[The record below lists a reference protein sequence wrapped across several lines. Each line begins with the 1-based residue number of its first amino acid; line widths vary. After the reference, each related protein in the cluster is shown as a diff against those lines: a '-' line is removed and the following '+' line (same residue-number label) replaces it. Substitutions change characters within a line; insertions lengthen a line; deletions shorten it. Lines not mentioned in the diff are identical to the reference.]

1 MKSETEKPKSETS
14 PENKAPSETPK
25 TPEIKASPE
34 EMPAEEKRKIVI
46 AFNLKK
52 EFVNASPKEIG
63 GAIYRYL
70 KSNKKDE
77 ERWMEKYSPVLEMPA
92 DAKWAD
98 WKGKVT
104 PLLLKDLRLPPG
116 SSEEA
121 IKQKEQENWLEE
133 NWSTPQDRDKVL
145 KTYSHLGDKR
155 RAWLNNPHYYIE
167 DWKEIDKK
175 VIKEAFQKAYS
186 GEAEK
191 EMEKMRK
198 AGKLSDPDGHLTE
211 EGLKDIVPRAFAFRG
226 TDLEAREERMSDAVD
241 AEGKSFASKRLFEQ
255 LKRGEITRVATG
267 ALDEDAKTALYFIT
281 KLNKLGGNIKSV
293 VELKNGEWMRD
304 AINLDTGNRDAGLT
318 GEGFKTYFFDHHQE
332 ERTIPTSAVEGVYR
346 FLVEHDLIP
355 GDSPAEVETNKKWMA
370 NLVKFVNEVDNFSFD
385 RSSFN
390 AEFYKG
396 DFRNSLYGLRRY
408 MSIDDLIAIFQ
419 KGGPDFNYQKYRLSD
434 ADARTMTG
442 TYFKKD
448 PITGQDETFTG
459 SLEEIMKFSQKD
471 IDSSID
477 AVKEAEE
484 FMKRNKISQ
493 THHYLGSVMVYLNK
507 PKKYELGGPD
517 INQTRQFES
526 QNPIHN
532 EAPYAYGYETTITF
546 SASKRKVRIQ
556 SIHDL
561 GPIHERL
568 KSLGDK
574 DVRLENIRGQMI
586 LTLDNKGGA
595 AEAAG
600 QEDSEEGNL
609 KRLIGTLQRL
619 GLWDTNADFFKT
631 HDRNKETALNEVVR
645 DTAGNPI
652 SNPTTLQVENAFRTL
667 LALPPEKAALF
678 EQIDLDELQTHSLL
692 ASNLKEAI
700 ELNAQGGEQKFK
712 IALDDTNREYRKDV
726 YVPILAKNLK
736 TLGIKAR
743 LNFAKPDS
751 IEVIINA
758 KSAVESLDEA
768 GQKALTKYALENG
781 LMDLLESGKELS
793 WAEIISMEVDKL
805 GLPEAVKKLD
815 GPDALALIRKGKD
828 QAREAEDY
836 GITLKEFLSAGLDK
850 EPYKSVKR
858 TLLRAI
864 HTGSARA
871 DGNTSVLDIKNAS
884 TYLTK
889 LGYSYNLAPGA
900 QAITK
905 VERRSEKAAE
915 GPKDANA
922 RYIEQLAGIVGLSEK
937 TPIGDIDKEIA
948 KRLNVKPAR
957 LVTQNRPMFTDRPKE
972 WIKELFEEAKNPE
985 GFVIEY
991 DDKIKEKW
999 KKDILEALDVI

>member
-1 MKSETEKPKSETS
+1 MMQSAAEKPKPSKPETS
-14 PENKAPSETPK
+14 PEAFEAPK
-25 TPEIKASPE
+25 TPEVKVSPE
-34 EMPAEEKRKIVI
+34 EMPPEEKRKIVI

-52 EFVNASPKEIG
+52 EFANATPKEIG

-77 ERWMEKYSPVLEMPA
+77 ERWMEKYSPALEMPA
-92 DAKWAD
+92 GAKWAD
-98 WKGKVT
+98 WKSKVI
-104 PLLLKDLRLPPG
+104 PLMLKDLRLPPG

-121 IKQKEQENWLEE
+121 IKQKEQDNWIEE

-175 VIKEAFQKAYS
+175 VIKEAFQKAYG
-186 GEAEK
+186 GEAER
-191 EMEKMRK
+191 EMEKMKK
-198 AGKLSDPDGHLTE
+198 AGKLADPDGHLTE
-211 EGLKDIVPRAFAFRG
+211 ERLKDIAPRAFAFRG
-226 TDLEAREERMSDAVD
+226 TDLEAREERMSNAVD

-255 LKRGEITRVATG
+255 LKSGEITRVATG

-293 VELKNGEWMRD
+293 VELKNGEWIRD

-355 GDSPAEVETNKKWMA
+355 GDSPAEVETNKRWMA
-370 NLVKFVNEVDNFSFD
+370 NLVKFVNEVDNYDFD
-385 RSSFN
+385 RSFFN

-396 DFRNSLYGLRRY
+396 EWRGSLYGLRRY
-408 MSIDDLIAIFQ
+408 MSLDDLIDIFQ
-419 KGGPDFNYQKYRLSD
+419 KNGPDFDYRNYRISPEEAKK
-434 ADARTMTG
+434 MTG
-442 TYFKKD
+442 TYIKKD

-471 IDSSID
+471 IELSINSVKD
-477 AVKEAEE
+477 AEG

-493 THHYLGSVMVYLNK
+493 THHYLGSVLVNYNK
-507 PKKYELGGPD
+507 PEEYKLGGPD
-517 INQTRQFES
+517 VSQTRKFES
-526 QNPIHN
+526 KNPVHN
-532 EAPYAYGYETTITF
+532 EAPYAFGYDTF
-546 SASKRKVRIQ
+546 INYSEAEDKIFIQ
-556 SIHDL
+556 SRFDL
-561 GPIHERL
+561 APIYEKL

-574 DVRLENIRGQMI
+574 EARLENIRGTMI
-586 LTLDNKGGA
+586 LTLKNKGGKD
-595 AEAAG
+595 EV
-600 QEDSEEGNL
+600 ERSNDPN
-609 KRLIGTLQRL
+609 RFVGTLQRL

-631 HDRNKETALNEVVR
+631 HDRSHESAINEVVR
-645 DTAGNPI
+645 DDAGSPI
-652 SNPTTLQVENAFRTL
+652 PNPTTLQVENAFRAL
-667 LALPPEKAALF
+667 LALSPEKASLF
-678 EQIDLDELQTHSLL
+678 EKIDLTELETHSLL
-692 ASNLKEAI
+692 APNLKEAL
-700 ELNAQGGEQKFK
+700 ELNARGGEQKFK
-712 IALDDTNREYRKDV
+712 ISLDDANREYRKDI

-768 GQKALTKYALENG
+768 GQKALTKYALDNS
-781 LMDLLESGKELS
+781 LVDLLESGKELS

-836 GITLKEFLSAGLDK
+836 SITLKEFLFVGLDK

-900 QAITK
+900 QSITK
-905 VERRSEKAAE
+905 VERRSEKAVE
-915 GPKDANA
+915 GPKDANTK
-922 RYIEQLAGIVGLSEK
+922 YVEQLAGILGLNER
-937 TPIGDIDKEIA
+937 TPVGDIDKEIA

-957 LVTQNRPMFTDRPKE
+957 LVTQNREMFTDKPKE
-972 WIKELFEEAKNPE
+972 WIKELFEETKANSLTTDYPGDEAKT
-985 GFVIEY
+985 
-991 DDKIKEKW
+991 KW
-999 KKDILEALDVI
+999 KKDILDALDI